1 MSWCFHVNLDNK
13 VPSVSLPNAWLRNDA
28 HQSDAVGRECDTQVY
43 ERRAVRSPAD
53 VNHTHVQRT
62 TTIRDSAL
70 KTRARHGEN
79 REDHEGDLANPFP
92 LKNHQFRRKANI
104 LFLTPLLNL
113 YKVPTLLPAQ
123 NE

>member
-28 HQSDAVGRECDTQVY
+28 RQSDAVGRECDTQVY

-70 KTRARHGEN
+70 
-79 REDHEGDLANPFP
+79 L
-92 LKNHQFRRKANI
+92 RKQEPGMGRTERI
-104 LFLTPLLNL
+104 M
-113 YKVPTLLPAQ
+113 K
-123 NE
+123 EI